1 MKALNLRVVV
11 EQEALHN
18 QDVDL
23 LVGVGQIGGRRQRDT
38 VRSGKLHRVLNPA
51 FYRVGHGLHIQRRDN
66 YKERLRSKK
75 RNDGKKKK
83 KKKVV
88 STNPSKQCNLLDMCL
103 LFASY

>member
-38 VRSGKLHRVLNPA
+38 VRSGKLHRVLNPP

-75 RNDGKKKK
+75 RNDGKKEGGQHKPK
-83 KKKVV
+83 
-88 STNPSKQCNLLDMCL
+88 
-103 LFASY
+103 